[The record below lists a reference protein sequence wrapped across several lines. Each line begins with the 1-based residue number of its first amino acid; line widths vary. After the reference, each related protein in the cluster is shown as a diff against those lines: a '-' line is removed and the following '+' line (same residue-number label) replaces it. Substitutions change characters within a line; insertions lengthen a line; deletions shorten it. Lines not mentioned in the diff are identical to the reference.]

1 MFWKVS
7 SWHRSTVLCSN
18 FVKFCRWEI
27 REIVL
32 FIWPKIFLPVS
43 QTVATAPIGMMDTSP
58 MGHFAYWTV
67 RLLFGHLAYWTLRLL
82 AISPTRHFA
91 YWTVRLLDS
100 SPTAWT
106 VRSQILHIWFYFTL
120 VVLLVKWR
128 AICETVACH
137 YTHRSSD
144 RKCTFLWHGH
154 LVLLRRFSETGVV
167 V

>member
-1 MFWKVS
+1 MRSFCVFFRKTTPDHKVSKIMFWKVS

-58 MGHFAYWTV
+58 RGHFAYWTV

-82 AISPTRHFA
+82 VISPTRHFA
-91 YWTVRLLDS
+91 YWTVCLLDS
-100 SPTAWT
+100 SPTRHFAYCLDSSPT
-106 VRSQILHIWFYFTL
+106 DCSSFYQPDYQN
-120 VVLLVKWR
+120 K
-128 AICETVACH
+128 IK
-137 YTHRSSD
+137 SD
-144 RKCTFLWHGH
+144 MCN
-154 LVLLRRFSETGVV
+154 E
-167 V
+167 